1 MMKSTNLLI
10 RVTPDE
16 KKILTDLA
24 EKQGL
29 TLSEL
34 LRTAPLSAKR
44 AKSAKP
50 RRLKKYKLRSKAIR
64 MKI

>member
-10 RVTPDE
+10 RVSPDE

-34 LRTAPLSAKR
+34 LRTAPLS
-44 AKSAKP
+44 P
-50 RRLKKYKLRSKAIR
+50 RRAPRRMRAINKIKRNKKRLRVIT
-64 MKI
+64 